1 MTPEQMERAIEFLL
15 NNQADQ
21 DVRFGK
27 LEKIVGELTQ
37 SHGELAQNLVTLTD
51 NTGELAQ
58 NQREIQIEFREGFER
73 LIAISEETQKAVK
86 DVLELEA
93 RTFGRVK
100 SLENRVDSLEERV
113 DKVE

>member
-21 DVRFGK
+21 DVRLGK
-27 LEKIVGELTQ
+27 LKEIV
-37 SHGELAQNLVTLTD
+37 
-51 NTGELAQ
+51 GELAQ
-58 NQREIQIEFREGFER
+58 NQREIQIEFREGFEN
-73 LIAISEETQKAVK
+73 LISVSEQTQQAVK

-100 SLENRVDSLEERV
+100 SLETGLIHWKSVLTE
-113 DKVE
+113 

>member
-21 DVRFGK
+21 DIRLAK
-27 LEKIVGELTQ
+27 LEQIVGELTQ
-37 SHGELAQNLVTLTD
+37 GQSELTKNV
-51 NTGELAQ
+51 GMLAE
-58 NQREIQIEFREGFER
+58 NQIEIQSEFREGFER
-73 LIAISEETQKAVK
+73 LLAISEQTQKAVK

-100 SLENRVDSLEERV
+100 SLKIKVDSLEERA
-113 DKVE
+113 DKAE

>member
-21 DVRFGK
+21 DIRLAK
-27 LEKIVGELTQ
+27 LEQIVGELAQ
-37 SHGELAQNLVTLTD
+37 SNVELAR
-51 NTGELAQ
+51 
-58 NQREIQIEFREGFER
+58 NQKEMQSEFREGFER
-73 LIAISEETQKAVK
+73 LIAISEQTQKTVK

-100 SLENRVDSLEERV
+100 SLETRVDSLEERA
-113 DKVE
+113 DKAE